1 MKQILGAVVALAIL
15 SCGVIVPVDAQG
27 KRRTIDGQ
35 RSVII
40 VRVYKSGLF
49 SIFAHDHEIKAPID
63 RGEIDDSQNPS
74 VEFWV
79 DAGKLRV
86 VDSDLSAND
95 RAEVQTTMEGPK
107 VLATDRFPQIHF
119 RSTTIQKTGA
129 GHGIV
134 RGELDLHGNTR
145 PVEVTVTEQDGSY
158 RGSATLKQ
166 RDFGIS
172 PVSIAGGTVK
182 VKDSVTVEF
191 EVVAAR

>member
-1 MKQILGAVVALAIL
+1 MRQILGAAVAWAIL
-15 SCGVIVPVDAQG
+15 SCSFIVPVDAQS
-27 KRRTIDGQ
+27 KRHTIDGQ

-40 VRVYKSGLF
+40 VHVYKSGLF

-79 DAGKLRV
+79 DARKLRV

-95 RAEVQTTMEGPK
+95 RAEIQATMEGPK

-119 RSTTIQKTGA
+119 RSTTVQKTGA

-166 RDFGIS
+166 RDFGII

-182 VKDSVTVEF
+182 VKDSLTVEF
-191 EVVAAR
+191 EVVVAR